1 VNSKPVTSLE
11 PAPPAAV
18 AGEASAESRRALL
31 GEAPRHLGAS
41 WALGWCE
48 ALRAEGREIDGGWPG
63 TLQEARSRVRV
74 HFDGELSR
82 RGMPELTREEL
93 AVATAATYERARQDW
108 LKSARATKRPR
119 AKTGDDDEA

>member
-1 VNSKPVTSLE
+1 VNSKSLSSPE
-11 PAPPAAV
+11 PAP
-18 AGEASAESRRALL
+18 AGAHEESAESRRALL
-31 GEAPRHLGAS
+31 GEGPRHLGAS

-63 TLQEARSRVRV
+63 TLQEARSRVLM

-108 LKSARATKRPR
+108 LKKARSSKRPR
-119 AKTGDDDEA
+119 AKADDDEA